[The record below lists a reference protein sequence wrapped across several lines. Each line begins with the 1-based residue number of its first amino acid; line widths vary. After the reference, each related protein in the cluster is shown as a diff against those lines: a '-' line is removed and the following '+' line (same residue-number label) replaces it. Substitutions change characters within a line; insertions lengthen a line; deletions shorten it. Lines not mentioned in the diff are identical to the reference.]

1 MNKDPLK
8 DPRSDALNPSLGKEG
23 NALFIVG
30 GIRWIKRCSW
40 WGWHAVPVSQ
50 CVCVCL
56 WASLSG
62 CVWFRWHPECICVY
76 IPESDSILCV
86 YVCVCVSVRWGGGRP
101 ASCSV
106 SSSVSAREPSRGG
119 NRRRALFSFNGHF
132 MSSLMNV
139 FIGYVMRTS
148 YGWLVK
154 LFNFINLGWN
164 LLCRLKVV

>member
-8 DPRSDALNPSLGKEG
+8 DPCSDALNPSLGKEG
-23 NALFIVG
+23 DALFIVG

-50 CVCVCL
+50 SVCL

-62 CVWFRWHPECICVY
+62 CVRFRWHPECICVY
-76 IPESDSILCV
+76 IQESDSILCG
-86 YVCVCVSVRWGGGRP
+86 VRWGSGRP
-101 ASCSV
+101 VSCYV
-106 SSSVSAREPSRGG
+106 SSVSACELNQWV
-119 NRRRALFSFNGHF
+119 NRRRALFIFFSNRHF
-132 MSSLMNV
+132 MSSMMNV
-139 FIGYVMRTS
+139 FIGDVMRTS

-164 LLCRLKVV
+164 LLCRLKLV

>member
-50 CVCVCL
+50 CVCVSEHL
-56 WASLSG
+56 WVAVCGLDDTQSAS
-62 CVWFRWHPECICVY
+62 VFIFRSLIVF
-76 IPESDSILCV
+76 
-86 YVCVCVSVRWGGGRP
+86 CVCVSAGGGGRP

-132 MSSLMNV
+132 VSSLMNV

>member
-50 CVCVCL
+50 CVCL

-62 CVWFRWHPECICVY
+62 YVWFRWHPECICVY
-76 IPESDSILCV
+76 IQECDSVL
-86 YVCVCVSVRWGGGRP
+86 CVCVRWGSGRP
-101 ASCSV
+101 VSCSV
-106 SSSVSAREPSRGG
+106 SSLCQLSHWG
-119 NRRRALFSFNGHF
+119 NRRRVFFFSFNGHF

-139 FIGYVMRTS
+139 FIGYIMRTS

-164 LLCRLKVV
+164 LLCRPKLV

>member
-8 DPRSDALNPSLGKEG
+8 DPCSDALNPSLSKEG

-30 GIRWIKRCSW
+30 GIRWIKRCFWWEWHVVPMSW
-40 WGWHAVPVSQ
+40 
-50 CVCVCL
+50 CVCVC
-56 WASLSG
+56 ASLCG
-62 CVWFRWHPECICVY
+62 CVWFRWHPECISVY
-76 IPESDSILCV
+76 IQRSDRVL
-86 YVCVCVSVRWGGGRP
+86 CVCVRPLGEQLASVLP
-101 ASCSV
+101 CLLCV
-106 SSSVSAREPSRGG
+106 SLWTKPPKKSKES
-119 NRRRALFSFNGHF
+119 FIFFNGHF

-164 LLCRLKVV
+164 LLCRLKLV

>member
-8 DPRSDALNPSLGKEG
+8 DPRSDALNPSLGKEA

-50 CVCVCL
+50 SVCLWVAACGSDDIQGVSVFIFRSLIIFCVCVHWVGGQPARVPLCL
-56 WASLSG
+56 
-62 CVWFRWHPECICVY
+62 
-76 IPESDSILCV
+76 
-86 YVCVCVSVRWGGGRP
+86 
-101 ASCSV
+101 
-106 SSSVSAREPSRGG
+106 SSVSACELSRRG
-119 NRRRALFSFNGHF
+119 NRRRALFFFNGHF
-132 MSSLMNV
+132 TSSLMNV

-164 LLCRLKVV
+164 LLCRLKLV

>member
-8 DPRSDALNPSLGKEG
+8 DPRSDALNPSLGKEV

-40 WGWHAVPVSQ
+40 WGWHAVPVSL
-50 CVCVCL
+50 CVCL
-56 WASLSG
+56 RAPLSG
-62 CVWFRWHPECICVY
+62 CVWFRWHPECMCVY
-76 IPESDSILCV
+76 IQRSDSIS
-86 YVCVCVSVRWGGGRP
+86 CVCPLRGWVAGLCP
-101 ASCSV
+101 AL
-106 SSSVSAREPSRGG
+106 SRLCQLVNLATEEIEGE
-119 NRRRALFSFNGHF
+119 FYYFFFNGHF

-154 LFNFINLGWN
+154 LFNFINLGWI
-164 LLCRLKVV
+164 LLCRPKLV

>member
-40 WGWHAVPVSQ
+40 WGWHAAPVSQ
-50 CVCVCL
+50 CVCL

-76 IPESDSILCV
+76 IQKSDSILCV
-86 YVCVCVSVRWGGGRP
+86 CVRWGSGRP
-101 ASCSV
+101 MSCSV
-106 SSSVSAREPSRGG
+106 SSVSALWAEPARKSKEIFI
-119 NRRRALFSFNGHF
+119 FSFQQAFHVLSDECVYWLRNENQ
-132 MSSLMNV
+132 L
-139 FIGYVMRTS
+139 
-148 YGWLVK
+148 WLVSQ
-154 LFNFINLGWN
+154 II
-164 LLCRLKVV
+164 